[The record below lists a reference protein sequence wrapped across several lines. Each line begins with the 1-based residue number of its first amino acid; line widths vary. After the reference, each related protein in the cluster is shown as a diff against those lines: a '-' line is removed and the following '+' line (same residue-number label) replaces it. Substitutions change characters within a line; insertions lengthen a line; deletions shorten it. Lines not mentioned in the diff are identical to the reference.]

1 MAKKP
6 KIIILMHYMELG
18 GAETALLG
26 LLYSLNPEKVDVDL
40 FVYDHRGVFFSL
52 IPTDKINILQMMEEY
67 SMLERPIVEVIKK
80 GYYKIALMRMIGKV
94 EGIVTGSNE
103 IVTQPKWVSKVLPN
117 IGDEDK
123 EYDLAISFLTPH
135 YFVLD
140 HVKAKKKVGWIH
152 TDYTKIDVNPKVEQE
167 MWERL
172 DNVVSISPDV
182 TRTFLEVFT
191 TLRDKIVEIEN
202 ILSVEI
208 VRQRAEDYDVDFNH
222 EAKDN
227 TSLTSSDFMEWNL
240 LSIGRINHQKNF
252 DNIPFIAAKMREM
265 GLKFHW
271 YIIGPGNHEDIDKTI
286 DKLSLKEWIT
296 FLGPYTNPYPYIK
309 ACDVYIQ
316 PSRYEGKS
324 VTVREAQIL
333 CKPIVVTNYPT
344 APSQIKDGVD
354 GVIVPMDNEGCAR
367 GIFDFLNDKQMQ
379 KRIVEY
385 LESHDYGN
393 ESEVEKVYE
402 LCRS

>member
-40 FVYDHRGVFFSL
+40 FVYDHRGVFFPL
-52 IPTDKINILQMMEEY
+52 IPIDKINILPMVEEY
-67 SMLERPIVEVIKK
+67 SMLERPIREVVKK

-94 EGIVTGSNE
+94 EGVLTGSNE

-117 IGDEDK
+117 IGDTKK

-140 HVKAKKKVGWIH
+140 HVNAKRKVGWIH
-152 TDYTKIDVNPKVEQE
+152 TDYTEINVNPKRELN

-172 DNVVSISPDV
+172 DDIVSISSDV
-182 TRTFLEVFT
+182 TKTFLEVFPS
-191 TLRDKIVEIEN
+191 LKNKIVEIEN

-208 VRQRAEDYDVDFNH
+208 VRQRA
-222 EAKDN
+222 DN
-227 TSLTSSDFMEWNL
+227 YHVNFDDDDKGNTLLLFSTIKKYNL
-240 LSIGRINHQKNF
+240 LSIGRISHQKNF
-252 DNIPFIAAKMREM
+252 DNIPFIAAKMKEM
-265 GLKFHW
+265 GAQFHW

-286 DKLSLKEWIT
+286 DELSLKEWVT

-309 ACDVYIQ
+309 ACDVYVQ

-333 CKPIVVTNYPT
+333 CKPIAVTNYLT

-367 GIFDFLNDKQMQ
+367 GIFDFLNDKQKQ

>member
-1 MAKKP
+1 MKP
-6 KIIILMHYMELG
+6 RIIILMHYMELG

-26 LLYSLNPEKVDVDL
+26 LLYSLDPKKVDVDL
-40 FVYDHRGVFFSL
+40 FVYDHRGVFFPL
-52 IPTDKINILQMMEEY
+52 IPIDKINILPMVEEY
-67 SMLERPIVEVIKK
+67 SMLERPIIEVVKK

-94 EGIVTGSNE
+94 EGVLTGSNE

-117 IGDEDK
+117 IGDTKK

-140 HVKAKKKVGWIH
+140 HVKAKRKVGWIH
-152 TDYTKIDVNPKVEQE
+152 TDYTKINVNPKREHE

-172 DNVVSISPDV
+172 DNVVSISSDV
-182 TRTFLEVFT
+182 TRTFLEVFPM
-191 TLRDKIVEIEN
+191 LEDKIVEIGN
-202 ILSVEI
+202 ILSSEI
-208 VRQRAEDYDVDFNH
+208 VRQRAGEINEDLF
-222 EAKDN
+222 
-227 TSLTSSDFMEWNL
+227 SDGIRDDSVNEKKWAM
-240 LSIGRINHQKNF
+240 LSIGRICEAKNF
-252 DNIPFIAAKMREM
+252 DNIPFIAAKIKEM
-265 GLKFHW
+265 GAKFHW
-271 YIIGPGNHEDIDKTI
+271 YIIGPGNHEDIDNTI
-286 DKLSLKEWIT
+286 DELSLKECVT

-309 ACDVYIQ
+309 ACDVYVQ

-333 CKPIVVTNYPT
+333 CKPIVVTNYST

-367 GIFDFLNDKQMQ
+367 GIFDFLNDKQKQ